1 MESVAVLDSL
11 EVQKARNYKKLE
23 FATAYKIVT
32 RLQNRVTFAKIV
44 IGFSAQKIAYLN
56 WKKFLKQG
64 LRILERESAILRP
77 EDGCTG
83 DFITL

>member
-56 WKKFLKQG
+56 
-64 LRILERESAILRP
+64 
-77 EDGCTG
+77 
-83 DFITL
+83 